1 MPRATKSYPMS
12 RVVRRAII
20 GLAFVGFAS
29 AAASTYVHYQL
40 VQDPGYTSF
49 CDISERVSCTQVY
62 LSRFGSVGGI
72 PVALLGAVWFGL
84 VLLLTV
90 AGGRGSSEL
99 GENIGGYLL
108 VLSTLGLAVVLF
120 LGYTSFMVLGTL
132 CVLCA
137 VVYVTVVGIFLLS
150 GAAASVP
157 LLSIPR
163 RAFADLGRLVRT
175 PAAVGVAGVSLA
187 LTVAVV
193 LAFPAARGGSV
204 SQAGPD
210 AASDPATGAAGA
222 GSEFERFWDAQPRVE
237 LGVAREGA
245 QVLVLK
251 FNDYQCPSCAKTY
264 LDYEPIFARYE
275 SSHPGAVRHIS
286 LDYPLDP
293 ECNEQTP
300 RGGHMGA
307 CEAAVAVRL
316 ARRVGR
322 DAQMARWLYENQQNL
337 SRETIRE
344 ALAEVAGVTDFDA
357 MYDATLEE
365 VEADIALGGTIE
377 IEATPTFIINGV
389 KIKGGLQP
397 QFFDA
402 AIALEL
408 ERAAGLGSQ

>member
-1 MPRATKSYPMS
+1 MS

-20 GLAFVGFAS
+20 VLALVGFAS

-49 CDISERVSCTQVY
+49 CDISESVSCTQVY
-62 LSRFGSVGGI
+62 LSRFGSVDGI
-72 PVALLGAVWFGL
+72 PVALLGAFWFGL

-99 GENIGGYLL
+99 TENIGGYLL

-120 LGYTSFMVLGTL
+120 LGYASFMVLGTL
-132 CVLCA
+132 CLLCA

-150 GAAASVP
+150 GAVASVP

-163 RAFADLGRLVRT
+163 RAFADLGRLART
-175 PAAVGVAGVSLA
+175 PAAMGVAGAYLA

-193 LAFPAARGGSV
+193 LAFPAARGGPV
-204 SQAGPD
+204 SPAGPD
-210 AASDPATGAAGA
+210 AASDRATGTAGA

-237 LGVAREGA
+237 LPVAREGA

-264 LDYEPIFARYE
+264 LDYEPIFARYD

-300 RGGHMGA
+300 MGGHMGA

-316 ARRVGR
+316 ARRSGR
-322 DAQMARWLYENQQNL
+322 DEQMARWLYGNQENL
-337 SRETIRE
+337 TRETIRE

-357 MYDATLEE
+357 MYDVTLED
-365 VEADIALGGTIE
+365 VKADIALGGTIA
-377 IEATPTFIINGV
+377 IEATPTFVINGG
-389 KIKGGLQP
+389 KIKGGLQR
-397 QFFDA
+397 QFFDD

-408 ERAAGLGSQ
+408 ERAAGLGSGH

>member
-1 MPRATKSYPMS
+1 MS
-12 RVVRRAII
+12 WVVRRAIMV
-20 GLAFVGFAS
+20 LALVGFAS

-49 CDISERVSCTQVY
+49 CDMSDSVSCTRVY
-62 LSRFGSVGGI
+62 LSRFGSVDGI

-120 LGYTSFMVLGTL
+120 LGYASFVVLGTL

-137 VVYVTVVGIFLLS
+137 VVYVTVIGIFLLS

-157 LLSIPR
+157 VLSLPR
-163 RAFADLGRLVRT
+163 RAFADLGRLARI
-175 PAAVGVAGVSLA
+175 PAAVGVAGVYLT

-193 LAFPAARGGSV
+193 LAFPAVRGGPV

-210 AASDPATGAAGA
+210 AASDPATSAAVA
-222 GSEFERFWDAQPRVE
+222 GSEFEQFWDAQPRVE
-237 LGVAREGA
+237 LPVAREGA
-245 QVLVLK
+245 QVLVVK
-251 FNDYQCPSCAKTY
+251 FNDYQCPSCAKTH

-300 RGGHMGA
+300 MGGHMGA

-316 ARRVGR
+316 ARRAGR
-322 DAQMARWLYENQQNL
+322 DEQMARWLYENQQNL

-357 MYDATLEE
+357 MYDATLDD
-365 VEADIALGGTIE
+365 VKADIALGGTIA

-389 KIKGGLQP
+389 KIKGGLQR

-408 ERAAGLGSQ
+408 ERAAGLESQ